1 MQSYLIG
8 AHLIVHFI
16 QCSFSSQYNKADTI
30 FKNVNWP
37 STDNLNDASK
47 AGWEDNDRSID
58 LYAWF
63 GKDPQ
68 YYGTVGLAWVG
79 GACNQFIQTSFNEH
93 RKTPVETAMVNLH
106 NFSSYLSF

>member
-1 MQSYLIG
+1 MI
-8 AHLIVHFI
+8 
-16 QCSFSSQYNKADTI
+16 
-30 FKNVNWP
+30 
-37 STDNLNDASK
+37 NLNDASK
-47 AGWEDNDRSID
+47 AGWEDNDRTID

-93 RKTPVETAMVNLH
+93 RKTPVETAMVRMH
-106 NFSSYLSF
+106 KFSSYLSF